1 MSHVSGNR
9 PRLLT
14 RVRRLKGQ
22 VEALEK
28 ALLGDPECLAV
39 LTQTAAIKGAAQSLM
54 VELLDDHLQAHL
66 VQEPDAQAR
75 QAESEALSGML
86 RSYFK

>member
-1 MSHVSGNR
+1 MSHVSSNGK
-9 PRLLT
+9 RLLA
-14 RVRRLKGQ
+14 RVRRIKGQ

-28 ALLGDPECLAV
+28 ALQGEADCLAV

-54 VELLDDHLQAHL
+54 IELLGDHLQAHL
-66 VQEPDAQAR
+66 VAEDDADAR
-75 QAESEALSGML
+75 QAESDALTRML

>member
-1 MSHVSGNR
+1 MSHVSSNGK
-9 PRLLT
+9 RLLA
-14 RVRRLKGQ
+14 RVRRIKGQ

-28 ALLGDPECLAV
+28 ALQGETDCLAV

-54 VELLDDHLQAHL
+54 IELLGDHLQEHL
-66 VQEPDAQAR
+66 VAEPDAGAR
-75 QAESEALSGML
+75 EAESDALTRML